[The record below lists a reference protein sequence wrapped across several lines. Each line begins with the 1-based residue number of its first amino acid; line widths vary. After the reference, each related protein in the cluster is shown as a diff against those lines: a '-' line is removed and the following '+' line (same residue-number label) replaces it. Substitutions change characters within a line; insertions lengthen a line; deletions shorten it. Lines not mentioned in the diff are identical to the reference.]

1 MILDIIE
8 LDELYNRN
16 GGFDYYIFYG
26 LSFVNDCRNLFF
38 DGGNLIFGNIIN
50 SIDLGMN
57 L

>member
-16 GGFDYYIFYG
+16 GGFDYYILYG
-26 LSFVNDCRNLFF
+26 LSFVNDCRNLFC